1 LNLLPFI
8 CVSNNIKFILSEE
21 ISKEWNKADVWI
33 SDSKRILD
41 LKPESKEFI
50 LFETTYNNFFT
61 YDKKINKLSD
71 IIIDN
76 QNNIIFNKD
85 EQKLLNA

>member
-1 LNLLPFI
+1 MP
-8 CVSNNIKFILSEE
+8 NNIKFILSEE

-41 LKPESKEFI
+41 LKPENKEFI

-85 EQKLLNA
+85 EQKLLNS

>member
-1 LNLLPFI
+1 MP
-8 CVSNNIKFILSEE
+8 NNIKFILSEN
-21 ISKEWNKADVWI
+21 ISEEWGKADVWI

-41 LKPESKEFI
+41 LKPDNKEFI

-61 YDKKINKLSD
+61 YEKKINKLSD
-71 IIIDN
+71 INIDN

-85 EQKLLNA
+85 EQKQLDA